1 MYCSTELSIIINIRF
16 LETGRYHKV
25 ASTLTIAPSM
35 DISVSSNFERYL
47 FYLAGS
53 SAETLASWMTAFE
66 RDGEITVPHELLML
80 ARSELASYSS
90 SKSDIIQAM
99 RDMFDKE
106 QYLVCPHTATAV
118 VAVRE
123 LGLSASR
130 TVILATAHP
139 AKFEESMELALID
152 GRITPPRPKILN
164 DLFVMPTRSVHF
176 PNSLSYIEAFVR
188 SKISLGKKVKV
199 TAGSKLPTLT
209 TMAAVGLG
217 IYIIY
222 SFASKRR

>member
-1 MYCSTELSIIINIRF
+1 M
-16 LETGRYHKV
+16 ETGRYHKI

-66 RDGEITVPHELLML
+66 KDGEITVPHDLLML

-90 SKSDIIQAM
+90 SKSDIIHAM

-106 QYLVCPHTATAV
+106 AYLVCPHTATAV

-139 AKFEESMELALID
+139 AKFEESMELALTE
-152 GRITPPRPKILN
+152 GRVTPPRPKILN

-176 PNSLSYIEAFVR
+176 PNSLSDIEAFVR
-188 SKISLGKKVKV
+188 SKISLQKNVKV
-199 TAGSKLPTLT
+199 AGGVASKLPTLT
-209 TMAAVGLG
+209 TMAAIGLG
-217 IYIIY
+217 VYVIY

>member
-1 MYCSTELSIIINIRF
+1 
-16 LETGRYHKV
+16 
-25 ASTLTIAPSM
+25 M

-66 RDGEITVPHELLML
+66 KDGEITVPHDLLML

-90 SKSDIIQAM
+90 SKSDIIHAM

-106 QYLVCPHTATAV
+106 GYLVCPHTATAV

-130 TVILATAHP
+130 TIILATAHP
-139 AKFEESMELALID
+139 AKFEESMELALTE
-152 GRITPPRPKILN
+152 GRVTPPRPKILN

-176 PNSLSYIEAFVR
+176 PNSLSDIETFVR
-188 SKISLGKKVKV
+188 SKISLQKKVKIPGGI
-199 TAGSKLPTLT
+199 TSKFPTLST
-209 TMAAVGLG
+209 VAAIGLG
-217 IYIIY
+217 IYVIY

>member
-1 MYCSTELSIIINIRF
+1 
-16 LETGRYHKV
+16 
-25 ASTLTIAPSM
+25 M

-66 RDGEITVPHELLML
+66 KDGEITVPHDLLML

-90 SKSDIIQAM
+90 SKSDIIHAM

-106 QYLVCPHTATAV
+106 GYLVCPHTATAV

-139 AKFEESMELALID
+139 AKFEESMELALTE
-152 GRITPPRPKILN
+152 GRVTPPRPKILN

-176 PNSLSYIEAFVR
+176 PNSLSDIETFVR
-188 SKISLGKKVKV
+188 SKISLQKKVKIPGGI
-199 TAGSKLPTLT
+199 TSKFPTLST
-209 TMAAVGLG
+209 VAAIGLG
-217 IYIIY
+217 IYVIY